1 MSFFT
6 PKTDFLVNF
15 NDKGKYLL
23 VWRLSLILSF
33 LFLVS
38 TILNYFVDI
47 QSAIL
52 YAISFVICLT
62 CFLYLITVRKIKP
75 IFWAFTISASLV
87 VTFSLN
93 TMMHTL
99 HYPDF
104 IWAICTIVFAYIG
117 LGKKYGIFF
126 LIFHIISLIHFFV
139 FGINLHLSQLKTI
152 PFGQQL
158 SVLFEML
165 TAFFALTY
173 LINQYLNFQ
182 THTEKVLQQ
191 VNDELNHKNTQNETL
206 LKEIHHRIKN
216 NLQLVI
222 SLLRMHRNEID
233 NEIAKENFTEA
244 INRIMSISLIHQK
257 LYQNEDLSDFDMN
270 SYISGLINEIKLLNQ
285 VSFPIAS
292 EINIKM
298 EHIGLKTLVPLGL
311 MINEL
316 MTNSVKHAF
325 KQNETNKI
333 EISIL
338 KENND
343 YFSFSYKDSGTWNN
357 EKDQNGFGLDL
368 IEMLVNQ
375 MEGSHARKNSF
386 FQFRLKN
393 LDLD

>member
-6 PKTDFLVNF
+6 PKTDFLDNY

-33 LFLVS
+33 LFLIS
-38 TILNYFVDI
+38 TILNYFVDVY
-47 QSAIL
+47 SSIL
-52 YAISFVICLT
+52 YAISLTICIS
-62 CFLYLITVRKIKP
+62 CFLYLNIAKKIKP
-75 IFWAFTISASLV
+75 IFWTFTISASLV
-87 VTFSLN
+87 VTFSIN

-104 IWAICTIVFAYIG
+104 IWAVCTIVFAYIG

-126 LIFHIISLIHFFV
+126 LVFHIISLVYFFG
-139 FGINLHLSQLKTI
+139 FGINSHINQLKVI
-152 PFGQQL
+152 PLGQQL

-173 LINQYLNFQ
+173 LINQYLSFQ
-182 THTEKVLQQ
+182 SHTEKVLKL
-191 VNDELNHKNTQNETL
+191 VNDELQVKNKQNETL

-233 NEIAKENFTEA
+233 NEIAKENFTDA

-257 LYQNEDLSDFDMN
+257 LYQNEELNDFDMN
-270 SYISGLINEIKLLNQ
+270 NYVKGLINEIKLLNQ

-292 EINIKM
+292 DINIEM
-298 EHIGLKTLVPLGL
+298 EQIGLKTVVPLGL

-325 KQNETNKI
+325 RSDEINKI
-333 EISIL
+333 EISIS
-338 KENND
+338 KESND
-343 YFSFSYKDSGTWNN
+343 YFSFTYKDNGTWSN
-357 EKDQNGFGLDL
+357 EGTQNGFGLDL

-393 LDLD
+393 LDLE